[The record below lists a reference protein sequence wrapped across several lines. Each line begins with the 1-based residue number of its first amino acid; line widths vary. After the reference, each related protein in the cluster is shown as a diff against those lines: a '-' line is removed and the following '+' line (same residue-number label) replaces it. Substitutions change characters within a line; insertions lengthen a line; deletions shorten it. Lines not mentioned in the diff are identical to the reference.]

1 MILVNG
7 RKIGTTTDGYLTNL
21 EDWSEEV
28 AVYLSERD
36 NVTLTDSHWEVI
48 KLVRR
53 YFQEHGIT
61 PNLRTLQKLLKEQFG
76 DEKPDRLSLFA
87 YGDAAKQAAR
97 YAGTPKPTGCV

>member
-7 RKIGTTTDGYLTNL
+7 KRIDTTTEGYLKNP
-21 EDWSEEV
+21 EDWSKEV

-48 KLVRR
+48 AVVRQ
-53 YFQEHGIT
+53 YFQAYGIT
-61 PNLRTLQKLLKEQFG
+61 PNLRTLQKLLKTQFG
-76 DEKPDRLSLFA
+76 EEEVRVLDQFD

-97 YAGTPKPTGCV
+97 YAGTPRPTGCI